1 MKKLIFLL
9 LGLLILS
16 CGSSKD
22 LVGKWS
28 WEETSGGITGRV
40 ENTETTKD
48 IPALVITKDS
58 IQEFEKGILMG
69 SKAYHL
75 ETRKSIRTGK
85 DQKMIIYEDGTIP
98 HSFKLKGNEL
108 ILYEECYDC
117 YQYRYFK
124 Q

>member
-9 LGLLILS
+9 LVLLSLS

-28 WEETSGGITGRV
+28 WEETSGGITGQV
-40 ENTETTKD
+40 ENVETASK

-58 IQEFEKGILMG
+58 IKEFEKGILMG

-85 DQKMIIYEDGTIP
+85 DQKMIIYDDGSIP

-108 ILYEECYDC
+108 ILFEECYDC